1 MLYPTLNQPLIF
13 LVIFAVGLASGL
25 LFDIAHVLSFFSG
38 NDKFTKGLFDF
49 IAVTFSFGI
58 LFYSN
63 LAVNYGQFRIYV
75 VASFLL
81 AIFLERILS
90 KFLWTRCIKRCYNNF
105 KERANERR
113 KKKKDN

>member
-1 MLYPTLNQPLIF
+1 MF
-13 LVIFAVGLASGL
+13 LVELDVAI
-25 LFDIAHVLSFFSG
+25 
-38 NDKFTKGLFDF
+38 NKFTKEMCNL
-49 IAVTFSFGI
+49 IAVSFAFVI

-63 LAVNYGQFRIYV
+63 LVVNYGQFRIYV

-113 KKKKDN
+113 KEKKDN